1 MKRTAE
7 GRPEDSG
14 AGGAGGAAAASS
26 VAPAKKTMR
35 ELVKGGDDEGCV
47 KTISPTSGFIGEGTY
62 TYIDDGNDE
71 AALADDGAG
80 AVRFVNGKLILNR
93 NYHVP
98 TSSVVESY
106 TAPLSKRKAVSLY
119 SRRGDR
125 KQLSQ
130 KWTTEET
137 EKFFHA
143 LRTFGTDFTL
153 MEGMFKG
160 RDRRQIK
167 AKFKKEE
174 RDHPEL
180 VDMALRSTIPLNE
193 KKLRDAGISFE
204 GDKNDGDGNGEED
217 INTSAFAA
225 ALLSGHDE
233 SQQSENAAAAGNG
246 EKENSDKQTNKGG
259 NKEGNGEDEDD
270 EALLRELFGDDDDE
284 EGEEEGGEMDLGK
297 DGGNDKN

>member
-7 GRPEDSG
+7 GRLGAAGGSPAG
-14 AGGAGGAAAASS
+14 AGAGTAS
-26 VAPAKKTMR
+26 VPPAKKTMR
-35 ELVKGGDDEGCV
+35 ELVKGGDDERCV
-47 KTISPTSGFIGEGTY
+47 KTISPTSGFIGEDTY
-62 TYIDDGNDE
+62 TYINDNEDDPS
-71 AALADDGAG
+71 LADDGAG

-106 TAPLSKRKAVSLY
+106 AAPLSKRKAVSLY
-119 SRRGDR
+119 SRRGER
-125 KQLSQ
+125 KQMSQ

-193 KKLRDAGISFE
+193 KKLRDVGISFE
-204 GDKNDGDGNGEED
+204 GDKNGGGNDNNGDDDD
-217 INTSAFAA
+217 ISTSAFAA
-225 ALLSGHDE
+225 ALLSGHE
-233 SQQSENAAAAGNG
+233 EPQQNENAAATVAVSGNS
-246 EKENSDKQTNKGG
+246 EKENSDKQSNKSGNKG
-259 NKEGNGEDEDD
+259 GEDEDD
-270 EALLRELFGDDDDE
+270 EALLRELFGDDDDDD
-284 EGEEEGGEMDLGK
+284 GE
-297 DGGNDKN
+297 NN